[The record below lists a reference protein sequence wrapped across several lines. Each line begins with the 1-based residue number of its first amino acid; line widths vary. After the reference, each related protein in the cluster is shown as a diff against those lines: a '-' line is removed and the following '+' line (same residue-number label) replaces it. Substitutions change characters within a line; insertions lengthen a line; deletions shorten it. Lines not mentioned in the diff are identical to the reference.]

1 MVQCSPV
8 GWRLELRSYR
18 LLGVSWSGLE
28 PGPSPSQRCWV
39 EGGFSQNAQCVS
51 FLDISLSKED
61 QGGQACL
68 ICDVQ
73 MGTLEERSEFI

>member
-1 MVQCSPV
+1 M
-8 GWRLELRSYR
+8 
-18 LLGVSWSGLE
+18 
-28 PGPSPSQRCWV
+28 

-73 MGTLEERSEFI
+73 MGTLEERSDFI